1 MSLKIKFAMCILL
14 FFCLFSYAE
23 DNASKSSYK
32 QHIKELVEKY
42 PIKPHHAKFYFDCM
56 HCHTNQ
62 GDNPEK
68 FKNPGDKGC
77 LSCHKSKEHMA
88 QRTKFMDTLKAN
100 PHNSV
105 HDGPNLYC
113 DECHMEHKKSV
124 NMCDE
129 CHEAEVKHWMKVTP

>member
-1 MSLKIKFAMCILL
+1 MSLKIKFATCILL
-14 FFCLFSYAE
+14 FFACFSYAE

-42 PIKPHHAKFYFDCM
+42 PIKPHHAKLYFDCM

-77 LSCHKSKEHMA
+77 LSFHKSKEHIA
-88 QRTKFMDTLKAN
+88 QRTKFMDTLKQIRIIQFMTGQICIAM
-100 PHNSV
+100 SV
-105 HDGPNLYC
+105 IWNI
-113 DECHMEHKKSV
+113 K
-124 NMCDE
+124 NR
-129 CHEAEVKHWMKVTP
+129 